1 MSEVVES
8 LPLIQKRRLL
18 GYAIPIINIP
28 IIVLNVY
35 SAYEKLQQGVSWK
48 SFDFAADAFL
58 IIVIFAI
65 TTLLPNWVPVYQ
77 SSYVLGEG
85 GLKLTRFLRSPLTI
99 PYKRIGRVEVYIREK
114 GEISKDAELYTK
126 NTAAELRK
134 AGFRFVDYTND
145 EANIVLLVTGKEVV
159 MISPARP
166 KSFLKSL
173 KQRSP
178 KLRAKIVELSARGKT
193 VQELE

>member
-1 MSEVVES
+1 
-8 LPLIQKRRLL
+8 
-18 GYAIPIINIP
+18 PIINIP
-28 IIVLNVY
+28 IIALNVY

-58 IIVIFAI
+58 ILVIFAI

-77 SSYVLGEG
+77 SSYMLDEG
-85 GLKLTRFLRSPLTI
+85 GIKLTRFLRRPLTVS
-99 PYKRIGRVEVYIREK
+99 YKKIVRVEVYIREK

-145 EANIVLLVTGKEVV
+145 EANIVLLITGKDVV
-159 MISPARP
+159 MISPAKP

-173 KQRSP
+173 KQRTP
-178 KLRAKIVELSARGKT
+178 KLKAKIVELSARGKT

>member
-28 IIVLNVY
+28 IMAINVY

-58 IIVIFAI
+58 IFVIFAI

-77 SSYVLGEG
+77 SSYVLDDG
-85 GLKLTRFLRSPLTI
+85 GLNLTRFLRRPLTVS
-99 PYKRIGRVEVYIREK
+99 YKKIVRVEVYIREK
-114 GEISKDAELYTK
+114 GEISKDAEQYTR

-145 EANIVLLVTGKEVV
+145 EANIVLIITGKDVV
-159 MISPARP
+159 MVSPAKP

-173 KQRSP
+173 KQRAP
-178 KLRAKIVELSARGKT
+178 KLKAKIVELSARGKT